1 MLWPAQLWAS
11 ALGAGALPAGT
22 LMHSTRSGEG
32 QRVRH
37 RGHRALLDQALGIST
52 AGASSS
58 STGPSDVST
67 ATRTAVLFVSTL
79 TFPGGKWRTGDVS
92 HTASG
97 SDQPLASAGVTFM
110 VPVAHHGGGAVGRRG
125 GEALTS
131 KLDNQPGK

>member
-1 MLWPAQLWAS
+1 MLRPAQLWAS
-11 ALGAGALPAGT
+11 VLGAGALPAGT

-79 TFPGGKWRTGDVS
+79 TFPGGKWRTGDMS
-92 HTASG
+92 HTASV
-97 SDQPLASAGVTFM
+97 SDRPLASAGVTFT
-110 VPVAHHGGGAVGRRG
+110 VLVAHHGGGGEGEGAARR
-125 GEALTS
+125 LHQ
-131 KLDNQPGK
+131 N